1 MPTSSI
7 KARTRSSFK
16 GACIYKYNQ
25 YWIDSERS
33 HKLLNKHLN
42 IAEYAGTLFIKG
54 YYHYYLFWLTCL
66 QSVSHFHSR
75 RAIFK
80 IFYEILEKY
89 VFSKIVETANAF
101 LQRVGYNGA
110 CFPGTKSNLSKTLI
124 LLPVLENVEISKFE
138 DDHPFLNFSKSFL
151 ISSKRYF

>member
-1 MPTSSI
+1 M
-7 KARTRSSFK
+7 
-16 GACIYKYNQ
+16 GQQEYKRNY
-25 YWIDSERS
+25 
-33 HKLLNKHLN
+33 KLLNKHLN

-54 YYHYYLFWLTCL
+54 YYYYYLFWLTCL

-124 LLPVLENVEISKFE
+124 LLPVLENVEIANLKMTTHFSIFQN
-138 DDHPFLNFSKSFL
+138 HFLFL
-151 ISSKRYF
+151 

>member
-16 GACIYKYNQ
+16 DACMYKYNQ

-54 YYHYYLFWLTCL
+54 YYYYYLFWLTCL

-101 LQRVGYNGA
+101 LQRIGYNGA

-124 LLPVLENVEISKFE
+124 LLPVLENVEIANLKMTTHFSIFQN
-138 DDHPFLNFSKSFL
+138 HFLFL
-151 ISSKRYF
+151 